1 MNQNMLL
8 IALVVGALFF
18 LRSPRANQGW
28 NPSGRS
34 TYIGRVGNGQMTGG
48 AGTGYGVDQWGDEG

>member
-18 LRSPRANQGW
+18 MRRPTGSQRPIQ
-28 NPSGRS
+28 
-34 TYIGRVGNGQMTGG
+34 GQMETVINGG
-48 AGTGYGVDQWGDEG
+48 ATGIPGIPGTTGMYGEG

>member
-18 LRSPRANQGW
+18 LRRP
-28 NPSGRS
+28 PGR
-34 TYIGRVGNGQMTGG
+34 GRWVFPGAQAPQPMPWTGG